1 MLIFF
6 QEKATESTQA
16 ARVDRLAGTGEEEGK
31 EDEEEE
37 KAEDEDDFI
46 DADMKATRDIL
57 MVMDE
62 KRAQI
67 MLAQQEMFFR
77 RQGWL
82 LKILPYFDPIMDQL
96 LEYFYHI

>member
-1 MLIFF
+1 M
-6 QEKATESTQA
+6 
-16 ARVDRLAGTGEEEGK
+16 AGTGEEEDK
-31 EDEEEE
+31 EEEEEE

-82 LKILPYFDPIMDQL
+82 LIILPSNFDPTMAQL